1 MGQTKFS
8 ISSLI
13 CGIYVQ
19 ILLFN
24 EAAPESSVVHAVHV
38 DGYTI
43 HLDSNKISG
52 DFRQFW
58 RSTGFWLVLN
68 YLLLCVIQL
77 LLVFGA
83 MCSSLVRA
91 ISRSSLCSTTG
102 VLKAVV
108 CAILSVGWCI

>member
-1 MGQTKFS
+1 MGETKFS

-38 DGYTI
+38 DAYTI
-43 HLDSNKISG
+43 HIDSNKISG

-77 LLVFGA
+77 LPAFGA
-83 MCSSLVRA
+83 RCGSLVRA
-91 ISRSSLCSTTG
+91 FAHGAMGR
-102 VLKAVV
+102 
-108 CAILSVGWCI
+108 